1 MDLQYPS
8 QKNFRKPLAPLA
20 ILSKIRILA
29 QNLPPAAEIRPPSS
43 THDTPSLGGE
53 GSDGALENGNLQ

>member
-29 QNLPPAAEIRPPSS
+29 QNLPPAAETRPLFYYTIP
-43 THDTPSLGGE
+43 PRLGE